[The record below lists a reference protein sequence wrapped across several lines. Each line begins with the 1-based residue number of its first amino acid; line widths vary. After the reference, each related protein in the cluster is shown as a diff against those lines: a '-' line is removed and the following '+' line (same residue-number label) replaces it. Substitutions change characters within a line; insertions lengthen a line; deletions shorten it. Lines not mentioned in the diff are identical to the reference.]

1 MIRVMRHVDGV
12 YRAEQSR
19 AIDARAIDDLG
30 IPGFTLMQRAGQAAF
45 GVLRERFPDARRLL
59 VVCGGGNN
67 GGDGYVVAW
76 EARAAGRDVELVA
89 LSDPDGL
96 AGEAAEACAAWR
108 RSGGAIHGA
117 DGLEDRLAKADLVV
131 DAVLGTGLDRDVRD
145 DIASHLRAINAAA
158 VPVLALDVPSGLN
171 ADTGQPMGIA
181 VCAAVTVTFIAM
193 KRGLL
198 TGTAGDWT
206 GTVLLAGLDV
216 PDEAFEGVDPDA
228 ERLAADVAARWLKP
242 RRASTHKGDLGHV
255 LIVGGDHGM
264 PGAPL
269 LAARA
274 ALETGSGLV
283 SVATRAA
290 HSLALPAGLPEVMW
304 ANGEDGDRLDA
315 LEDRAD
321 VVALGPGLGRSDWSN
336 AVWDRLVRRERPL
349 VLDADGL
356 NRLADDRLERDDWI
370 LTPHPGEA
378 ARLLGV
384 ATDEVQR
391 DRFASVRELA
401 GRYRAVVVLKGF
413 GTLVGAPD
421 GRIAVCPFG
430 TPAMATAGMGDALTG
445 IVASLRG
452 QGLAPFDAAR
462 AGVVLHARA
471 AEAAAAGRRQVLA
484 GRVIDHLHS
493 VLPE

>member
-1 MIRVMRHVDGV
+1 MRHVHGV

-19 AIDARAIDDLG
+19 AIDARAIEDLG
-30 IPGFTLMQRAGQAAF
+30 IAGFTLMQRAGRAAF
-45 GVLRERFPDARRLL
+45 EVLRQRFPDAGRLV

-67 GGDGYVVAW
+67 GGDGYIVAW
-76 EARAAGRDVELVA
+76 EARAAGLAVELVA

-96 AGEAAEACAAWR
+96 SGEAAEACAAWR
-108 RSGGAIHGA
+108 RAGGAIHDA
-117 DGLEDRLAKADLVV
+117 DGLDDRLAEADLVV
-131 DAVLGTGLDRDVRD
+131 DAVLGTGLDQEVRGDV
-145 DIASHLRAINAAA
+145 AGHLRSINACQA
-158 VPVLALDVPSGLN
+158 PTLALDIPSGLN

-181 VCAAVTVTFIAM
+181 VRAAVTVTFIAM

-206 GTVLLAGLDV
+206 GRVLLAALDV
-216 PDEAFEGVDPDA
+216 PDEAFDDIDPDA
-228 ERLAADVAARWLKP
+228 EPLPADVAARWLAP

-255 LIVGGDHGM
+255 LVVGGDHGM

-283 SVATRAA
+283 SVATRADHA
-290 HSLALPAGLPEVMW
+290 RALASGLAEVMW
-304 ANGEDGDRLDA
+304 ADGEDGDRLAA
-315 LEDRAD
+315 LEGRAD
-321 VVALGPGLGRSDWSN
+321 VVALGPGLGRSNWST
-336 AVWDRLVRRERPL
+336 AVWDRLVRSERPL

-356 NRLADDRLERDDWI
+356 NRLADDRLQRDDWI

-378 ARLLGV
+378 GRLLGIGS
-384 ATDEVQR
+384 DEVQR
-391 DRFASVRELA
+391 DRFAAVRELA
-401 GRYRAVVVLKGF
+401 GRYAAVVVLKGF

-471 AEAAAAGRRQVLA
+471 AEAAAQGRRQVLA
-484 GRVIDHLHS
+484 GRVIDHLHA